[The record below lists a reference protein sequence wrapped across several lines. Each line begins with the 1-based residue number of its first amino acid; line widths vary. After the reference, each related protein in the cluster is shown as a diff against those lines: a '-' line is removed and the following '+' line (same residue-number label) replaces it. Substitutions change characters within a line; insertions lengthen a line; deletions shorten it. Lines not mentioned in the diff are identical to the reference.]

1 MSIAALSIGP
11 APRLALQNL
20 LQDRLRLVLSVVGI
34 ALAVM
39 LILFLLGLR
48 AGIFD
53 SAKAYL
59 ANTPGSVVVLPQE
72 IRSTLAAGSGE
83 YLPADASE
91 AVARKPG
98 VASVIPVL
106 ELRAMPEFHGR
117 KESVLLI
124 GYDPAIGGGPW
135 DLAQG
140 GQPAAEN
147 EIVLD
152 RVLADRHNFAVGDTL
167 EISGVALKVVGLSNG
182 TSSLS
187 GSYVFVRKSLAE
199 KLVLSPG
206 AVSVLLVTASP
217 GTAPKDLATALQ
229 QSLPGA
235 NVLLKGQ
242 VMANDQAIMAGII
255 DQIVML
261 MVGAAFIVGAL
272 VVGMVL
278 YTATVER
285 RSEYGILKAIGAR
298 GRALYRV
305 TLSQAITAAGL
316 GVLAGIGFAYLM
328 GRLVETFKPQFPVS
342 IEPSAIAVTVAA
354 GVVMAL
360 LGALVPARTV
370 VSLAPA
376 DVFRR

>member
-1 MSIAALSIGP
+1 MSLAAISVGP
-11 APRLALQNL
+11 APRLAVQNL
-20 LQDRLRLVLSVVGI
+20 LQDKLRLVLSVVGI

-72 IRSTLAAGSGE
+72 IKSTLAAGSGE
-83 YLPADASE
+83 YLPAGATE
-91 AVARKPG
+91 AVAGEPG

-124 GYDPAIGGGPW
+124 GYDPALGGGPW

-140 GQPAAEN
+140 GPPAADN

-217 GTAPKDLATALQ
+217 DTAPEDLAAALQ
-229 QSLPGA
+229 QSMPGA

-278 YTATVER
+278 YTATIER

-298 GRALYRV
+298 GGVLYRV
-305 TLSQAITAAGL
+305 TVSQALAAAGL
-316 GVLAGIGFAYLM
+316 GVLTGIGFTYLM
-328 GRLVETFKPQFPVS
+328 GWLVGTFKPQFPVS
-342 IEPSAIAVTVAA
+342 IEPSAIALTVGA
-354 GVVMAL
+354 GLLMAM
-360 LGALVPARTV
+360 LGALIPARSI

>member
-20 LQDRLRLVLSVVGI
+20 LQDKLRLVLSVIGI

-48 AGIFD
+48 AGVFD

-72 IRSTLAAGSGE
+72 IKSTLAAGSGE
-83 YLPADASE
+83 YLPAGASE

-124 GYDPAIGGGPW
+124 GYDPALGGGPW

-167 EISGVALKVVGLSNG
+167 EISGVALKIVGLSNG

-235 NVLLKGQ
+235 SVLLKGQ

-278 YTATVER
+278 YTGTIER

-298 GRALYRV
+298 GGVLYRV
-305 TLSQAITAAGL
+305 TISQAFAAAGL
-316 GVLAGIGFAYLM
+316 GILAGIGFAYLM
-328 GRLVETFKPQFPVS
+328 GWLVETLKPQFLVS
-342 IEPSAIAVTVAA
+342 IEPSAVAVTVGA
-354 GVVMAL
+354 GLLMAM
-360 LGALVPARTV
+360 LGALIPARSV

-376 DVFRR
+376 DAFRR

>member
-1 MSIAALSIGP
+1 MSPAAISIGP

-20 LQDRLRLVLSVVGI
+20 LQDKLRLVLSVVGI

-72 IRSTLAAGSGE
+72 VKSTLAAGSGE
-83 YLPADASE
+83 YLPAGASE

-98 VASVIPVL
+98 VARVIPFL

-124 GYDPAIGGGPW
+124 GYDPSLGGGPW

-140 GQPAAEN
+140 RQPAADT

-152 RVLADRHNFAVGDTL
+152 RVLADRHNFALGDTL

-187 GSYVFVRKSLAE
+187 GSYVFARMSLAE

-206 AVSVLLVTASP
+206 AVSVLLVTATP
-217 GTAPKDLATALQ
+217 GTAPEDLVTALQ

-235 NVLLKGQ
+235 NVLLKSQ
-242 VMANDQAIMAGII
+242 VMANDQAIMAGLI

-278 YTATVER
+278 YTATIER
-285 RSEYGILKAIGAR
+285 RPEYGILKAIGAR
-298 GRALYRV
+298 GGVLYRV
-305 TLSQAITAAGL
+305 TISQAFAAAGL
-316 GVLAGIGFAYLM
+316 GVMAGIGFAYLM
-328 GRLVETFKPQFPVS
+328 GWLVETLKPQFLVS
-342 IEPSAIAVTVAA
+342 IEPSAIVLTVGA
-354 GVVMAL
+354 GLLMAM
-360 LGALVPARTV
+360 LGALFPARSV
-370 VSLAPA
+370 VGLAPA
-376 DVFRR
+376 EVFRR

>member
-1 MSIAALSIGP
+1 MSLAAISMGP

-20 LQDRLRLVLSVVGI
+20 LQDKLRLVLSVVGI

-48 AGIFD
+48 AGIFN

-59 ANTPGSVVVLPQE
+59 ANTPGSIVVLPQE
-72 IRSTLAAGSGE
+72 IKSTLAAGSGE
-83 YLPADASE
+83 YLPAGASE
-91 AVARKPG
+91 AVAREPEI
-98 VASVIPVL
+98 ASVIPVL

-117 KESVLLI
+117 RESVLLI
-124 GYDPAIGGGPW
+124 GYDPSLGGGPW

-140 GQPAAEN
+140 RQPAADT

-152 RVLADRHNFAVGDTL
+152 RVLANRHNFALGDTL
-167 EISGVALKVVGLSNG
+167 EISGAALNVVGLSNG

-187 GSYVFVRKSLAE
+187 GSYVFARKSLAE

-206 AVSVLLVTASP
+206 AVSVLLVTPSP
-217 GTAPKDLATALQ
+217 GTAPEDLVIALRQ
-229 QSLPGA
+229 RLPGA
-235 NVLLKGQ
+235 NVLLKSQ

-278 YTATVER
+278 YTATIER
-285 RSEYGILKAIGAR
+285 RAEYGILKAIGAR
-298 GRALYRV
+298 GGVLYRV
-305 TLSQAITAAGL
+305 TISQAFAAAGL

-328 GRLVETFKPQFPVS
+328 GWLVETLRPQFLVS
-342 IEPSAIAVTVAA
+342 IQPSAIAVTVAA
-354 GVVMAL
+354 GLVMAS
-360 LGALVPARTV
+360 LGALVPARIV